1 MARRSPPPRCLPD
14 LSPYATCVISCGHRQ
29 PARFSGGA
37 TSLRGLVAAIR
48 RGLRLEPVALAG
60 HCLDELRRAPVV
72 AELHP
77 QLADVAVD
85 DGGLALRLPPPQG
98 REGVPPGPHPP
109 PRLGGAGE
117 EGVVGG

>member
-1 MARRSPPPRCLPD
+1 MARRSPPPRCLPH

-77 QLADVAVD
+77 QLADVAGAGV
-85 DGGLALRLPPPQG
+85 GLRLLLAPPP
-98 REGVPPGPHPP
+98 PPEELPAAPHLSPP
-109 PRLGGAGE
+109 AGA
-117 EGVVGG
+117 